1 MGLETIAAVAAVA
14 GAAASLAGTGAT
26 VYQGQ
31 KQMKMAE
38 EASDTQ
44 ANEAKRQRDAL
55 IEKQKQEEAS
65 TAAKQA
71 RDRMK
76 TNVMGGKQS
85 SVLTSPVGLPGL
97 QSYGGSTY
105 LGGGQ

>member
-1 MGLETIAAVAAVA
+1 MGLETIAAVVGAAAAVA
-14 GAAASLAGTGAT
+14 GTTTA

-31 KQMKMAE
+31 KQAQSSEK
-38 EASDTQ
+38 ASDGQ